1 MTRTLLSIESST
13 DWLSVALLRGEEILV
28 LRENEDG
35 RQHASALLPTIDAV
49 LGEAGIGLGDLD
61 AIGIATGP
69 GSFTSLRIGLAT
81 VKGLGF
87 GRDIEGVGVSTLEAM
102 ALSALE
108 GEGSSV
114 PGQVIPILDARR
126 GEWYA
131 GGWRRAKDTLGLPV
145 ATLAEGLYAP
155 AQLASDLASGPASDI
170 ASDIAS
176 DNATAMASAMG
187 EGSTLMTPEVG
198 EWKLD
203 FEAAGIGVGNAIE
216 GRVARPRAD
225 WVGRLAQRRL
235 EAGEGMPVSMLE
247 ARYLRRA
254 EAEAKR
260 LGGPV
265 EAGEIARV
273 DPDRG

>member
-1 MTRTLLSIESST
+1 MTRTLLAIESST
-13 DWLSVALLRGEEILV
+13 DWLSVALLRGEEIRV
-28 LRENEDG
+28 LREHDGG

-49 LGEAGIGLGDLD
+49 LHEAGIALGDVD
-61 AIGIATGP
+61 AIGVATGP

-87 GRDIEGVGVSTLEAM
+87 DRSLVGIGVSTLEAM

-108 GEGSSV
+108 REATAGGAEIV
-114 PGQVIPILDARR
+114 ALLDARR

-131 GGWRRAKDTLGLPV
+131 GGWVQPDGRGSLPV
-145 ATLAEGLYAP
+145 ATLPEGLYAP
-155 AQLASDLASGPASDI
+155 GRLAAELASG
-170 ASDIAS
+170 
-176 DNATAMASAMG
+176 
-187 EGSTLMTPEVG
+187 STLLTPEATD
-198 EWKLD
+198 WKRD
-203 FEAAGIGVGNAIE
+203 FKAASIDLRNAIE
-216 GRVARPRAD
+216 GSEARPRAD

-235 EAGEGMPVSMLE
+235 EAGEGVPVAAIE

-265 EAGEIARV
+265 EAGEVARL
-273 DPDRG
+273 DPDPG

>member
-1 MTRTLLSIESST
+1 MTRMLLSIESST
-13 DWLSVALLRGEEILV
+13 DWLSVALLRGEEVLV
-28 LRENEDG
+28 LRENGDG

-49 LGEAGIGLGDLD
+49 FGEAGVGLDDLD

-87 GRDIEGVGVSTLEAM
+87 GRDIRGIGVSTLEAM

-108 GEGSSV
+108 GAAAGPSGSV
-114 PGQVIPILDARR
+114 VPILDARR

-131 GGWRRAKDTLGLPV
+131 GGWTRAEAIGGLP
-145 ATLAEGLYAP
+145 APTLAEGLYAP
-155 AQLASDLASGPASDI
+155 AQLATELA
-170 ASDIAS
+170 
-176 DNATAMASAMG
+176 
-187 EGSTLMTPEVG
+187 EGSILMTPEAG
-198 EWKLD
+198 EWKHD
-203 FEAAGIGVGNAIE
+203 FEAASIEVATAIE
-216 GRVARPRAD
+216 GAAARPRAD
-225 WVGRLAQRRL
+225 WVGRLASRRL
-235 EAGEGMPVSMLE
+235 EAGEGMPVSKIE

-265 EAGEIARV
+265 EAGEIARLDS
-273 DPDRG
+273 DPS